1 MQGHNW
7 LPNTGW
13 AISNAAYCGVPKPA
27 GGSFYSAKNWVGNSP
42 PCPPA
47 TYAPGYEIDLR
58 VIFYERPKL
67 GLGLD
72 VETDIQILKVM

>member
-1 MQGHNW
+1 MW
-7 LPNTGW
+7 RAPAATLP
-13 AISNAAYCGVPKPA
+13 PA
-27 GGSFYSAKNWVGNSP
+27 GAFYSAKNWVGNSP